1 MTSSAASVPMRVPT
15 TLPSDPSGGGGSLES
30 CGGASL
36 GSCGGGG
43 SLGGCG
49 GGGKLGGEL
58 VQQSPQTEVQPRLV
72 VTTVASEQGSWK
84 RELHGSDAPSS
95 VVHVCSHEAGGGSRG
110 GGVGGGAAGEGGGG
124 VQWAAGTEMSTDG
137 HERAPP

>member
-15 TLPSDPSGGGGSLES
+15 TLPSHPSGGGGSLES

-36 GSCGGGG
+36 GSCGGG

-58 VQQSPQTEVQPRLV
+58 VQQSP
-72 VTTVASEQGSWK
+72 
-84 RELHGSDAPSS
+84 
-95 VVHVCSHEAGGGSRG
+95 
-110 GGVGGGAAGEGGGG
+110 
-124 VQWAAGTEMSTDG
+124 
-137 HERAPP
+137 